1 MAVNK
6 VRVCACVDIVP
17 KIRRHPQTTG
27 KVSKRK
33 KPTLLL
39 HYGARDDD
47 ERGWGWGAGKSES
60 CVALHRETRSD
71 AVIGRQAAH
80 HLTALALADGVQLGE
95 SLPRELQVVVH
106 EVVLVER
113 RLVDH
118 TSAQHLHSPP
128 RQSCDGSDLVLCTV
142 DCGLRA
148 TRVFT
153 CFSIVRCN

>member
-1 MAVNK
+1 MC
-6 VRVCACVDIVP
+6 VRGHRAEDTAP
-17 KIRRHPQTTG
+17 PTDRWKSFKKKETDPPAPLRSSRR
-27 KVSKRK
+27 RR
-33 KPTLLL
+33 
-39 HYGARDDD
+39 A
-47 ERGWGWGAGKSES
+47 GWGRGAGKSES